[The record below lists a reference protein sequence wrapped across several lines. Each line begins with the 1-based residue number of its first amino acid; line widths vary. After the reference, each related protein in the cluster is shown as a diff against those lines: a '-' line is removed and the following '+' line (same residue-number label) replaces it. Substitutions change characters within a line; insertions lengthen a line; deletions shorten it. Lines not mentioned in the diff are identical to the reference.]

1 MSDKPRLS
9 QRLDPIHRLTQ
20 HREDE
25 AARRLAESQAA
36 LQRQE
41 AQLRE
46 MERYLLEYEAGRP
59 GAALAPSLLANREI
73 FLRQLAEALRWQA
86 GAVEEARGRLEL
98 ARQQWLGRHR
108 DSDVL
113 EHLIERDRQ
122 SERRQQE
129 QRTQRELDE
138 FALRRPLAAR
148 LGS

>member
-1 MSDKPRLS
+1 MSAKPSLS
-9 QRLDPIHRLTQ
+9 QRLEPIHRLNQ

-25 AARRLAESQAA
+25 AARRLAESQQA

-41 AQLRE
+41 NQLGE

-86 GAVEEARGRLEL
+86 GAVEEARGRLEM

-108 DSDVL
+108 DTGVL
-113 EHLIERDRQ
+113 EHLIERGRD
-122 SERRQQE
+122 SERKVQE

-138 FALRRPLAAR
+138 FALRLPLAAR
-148 LGS
+148 LG